1 MKSILVLFAVML
13 VSVAV
18 ATVAS
23 AYRLD
28 EYLQAAT
35 FALQG
40 NHVEVQMRLT
50 PGVEV
55 YGRVLAAIDT
65 NGDGVISGAEQQG
78 YAEQVSRDLSLKI
91 DDRPLQLRLISS
103 TFPKLEEMK
112 EGLGDIQYSVC

>member
-78 YAEQVSRDLSLKI
+78 YAEQVSRDLSRLSTI
-91 DDRPLQLRLISS
+91 DGRAILIRSCSPILRGW
-103 TFPKLEEMK
+103 F
-112 EGLGDIQYSVC
+112 G